1 MQPLQLTDGH
11 SGQSPSSHTVRH
23 QGHLALHGAAED
35 AELGVSR
42 GAPGFASILVLWAIK
57 IDAENTDV

>member
-42 GAPGFASILVLWAIK
+42 GAPGFASILVL
-57 IDAENTDV
+57 